1 MIALGI
7 GGLIAVAT
15 ALTSLRLFASAT
27 LYDRALAVNSIVLQA
42 ALICAAGASA
52 LGAVEGADAA
62 LVIVFGLFV
71 LNAAALKF
79 FRARTFQAPLARP
92 EEQL

>member
-7 GGLIAVAT
+7 GALLTVAI

-27 LYDRALAVNSIVLQA
+27 LYDRALAVNTIVLQA
-42 ALICAAGASA
+42 ALVCAAGAAA

-62 LVIVFGLFV
+62 LVMVLGLFV

-79 FRARTFQAPLARP
+79 FRARTFQAPLARR
-92 EEQL
+92 EEGL

>member
-7 GGLIAVAT
+7 GALLAVAT
-15 ALTSLRLFASAT
+15 ALSSLRLFASGT
-27 LYDRALAVNSIVLQA
+27 LYDRTLAVNTIVLHG
-42 ALICAAGASA
+42 ALICAAAAAAS
-52 LGAVEGADAA
+52 GAVESADAA

-79 FRARTFQAPLARP
+79 FRVRTFQAPLARS
-92 EEQL
+92 EERL

>member
-7 GGLIAVAT
+7 GALLAVVI

-27 LYDRALAVNSIVLQA
+27 LYDRALAVNTIVLQGT
-42 ALICAAGASA
+42 LVCAAGAAA
-52 LGAVEGADAA
+52 LGSVEGADAA
-62 LVIVFGLFV
+62 LVMVLGLFV

-92 EEQL
+92 EERL

>member
-7 GGLIAVAT
+7 GALLAVAI

-27 LYDRALAVNSIVLQA
+27 LYDRALAVNTIVLQA
-42 ALICAAGASA
+42 ALVCAAGAAA
-52 LGAVEGADAA
+52 LGSVEGADAA
-62 LVIVFGLFV
+62 LVMVLGLFV

-92 EEQL
+92 EERL

>member
-7 GGLIAVAT
+7 GALLAVAI

-27 LYDRALAVNSIVLQA
+27 LHDRALAVNTIVLQA
-42 ALICAAGASA
+42 ALICAAGAAA
-52 LGAVEGADAA
+52 LGSVEGADAA
-62 LVIVFGLFV
+62 LVMVLGLFV

-92 EEQL
+92 EERL